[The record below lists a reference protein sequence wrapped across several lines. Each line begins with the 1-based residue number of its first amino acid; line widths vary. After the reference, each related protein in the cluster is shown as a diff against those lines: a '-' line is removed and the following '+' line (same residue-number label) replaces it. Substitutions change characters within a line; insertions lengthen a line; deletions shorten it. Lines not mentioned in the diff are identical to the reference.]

1 MNKTDKGRDAASEK
15 SVTADRHAY
24 ILDGERLDDLQ
35 RNGLYIIQNPKR
47 FCFGMDAV
55 LLSGFASEHASIA
68 DGNIL
73 DLCTGNGIIPL
84 LLSAKTKASHI
95 VGMEIQPEI
104 ADMADRSVRMNAL
117 SDKIEILTCDIKE
130 VATYADAASFDMVTV
145 NPPYFKAGHG
155 ITNQTESSRKA
166 RDTKESP
173 GISGFNSKTIS
184 RHEVAC
190 TLEDVLRTA
199 AFALREG
206 GYFYIVHKPQRLS
219 DVICCM
225 REAGI
230 EPKTLKTVHPR
241 IDAEPSMILIE
252 GRKGA
257 GAETR
262 IEPPLII
269 YGDDGKYTEEM
280 YAIYG

>member
-1 MNKTDKGRDAASEK
+1 MEESRLS
-15 SVTADRHAY
+15 DRKAY
-24 ILDGERLDDLQ
+24 IKSGERLDDLQ
-35 RNGLYIIQNPKR
+35 RNGLYIIQDPDR

-55 LLSGFASEHASIA
+55 LLSGFAANHASA
-68 DGNIL
+68 AEGNIL

-95 VGMEIQPEI
+95 IGMEIQPEI
-104 ADMADRSVRMNAL
+104 ADMADRSVRMNGL
-117 SDKIEILTCDIKE
+117 SGKIDILMCDIKE
-130 VATYADAASFDMVTV
+130 AAKYIKAASFDIVTV
-145 NPPYFKAGHG
+145 NPPYFKTGHG
-155 ITNQTESSRKA
+155 VKNPT
-166 RDTKESP
+166 D
-173 GISGFNSKTIS
+173 SKTIS

-190 TLEDVLRTA
+190 TLEDVLKAA
-199 AFALREG
+199 AFALKEG
-206 GYFYIVHKPQRLS
+206 GYFYIVHKPQRLT

-225 REAGI
+225 REAVI

-241 IDAEPSMILIE
+241 INTEPSMILIE

-269 YGDDGKYTEEM
+269 YGRDGKYTEEM
-280 YAIYG
+280 YTIYGY

>member
-1 MNKTDKGRDAASEK
+1 MEK
-15 SVTADRHAY
+15 IKTADKEAY
-24 ILDGERLDDLQ
+24 IQNGERLDDLQ
-35 RNGLYIIQNPKR
+35 RNGLYIIQDPDK

-55 LLSGFASEHASIA
+55 LLSGFAADHASIA
-68 DGNIL
+68 EGNVL

-84 LLSAKTKASHI
+84 LLSAKTKASYI
-95 VGMEIQPEI
+95 IGMEIQPEI
-104 ADMADRSVRMNAL
+104 ADMADRSVRMNGL

-130 VATYADAASFDMVTV
+130 AAKYADAASFDMVTA
-145 NPPYFKAGHG
+145 NPPYFKVGHG
-155 ITNQTESSRKA
+155 VINPE
-166 RDTKESP
+166 DTR
-173 GISGFNSKTIS
+173 TIS

-190 TLEDVLRTA
+190 TLEDVLKAA

-241 IDAEPSMILIE
+241 IDAEPSIILIE

-262 IEPPLII
+262 IESPLII
-269 YGDDGKYTEEM
+269 YGSDGKYTEEM
-280 YAIYG
+280 YTIYGY